1 MRDFRTRPHLLRNE
15 ISRDENFS
23 ILPLNWENGLRPG
36 GSNRPT
42 GL

>member
-1 MRDFRTRPHLLRNE
+1 MRYRATK

-42 GL
+42 GLSNNLEVA